1 MPFRRER
8 VMVNNIKNSVIALT
22 ADIADNSIVLNSTI
36 GELCMVEKNCRFCYS
51 TMGDLSYVSVN
62 THVFSAEIGKYCSIS
77 WNVSI
82 GPAQHDFD
90 RISSHAM
97 LYATR
102 FKMINKRY
110 YDQYRGGVKL
120 GNDVWIGCNTTIMRG
135 VTIGDG
141 AVIGANSV
149 ITKDVPPYAIVCG
162 VNKFLRWRFD
172 EEARNRLLEI
182 KWWDYPIECVKDCIE
197 LISKK
202 PTISTLNYLEKKL
215 KSL

>member
-1 MPFRRER
+1 M
-8 VMVNNIKNSVIALT
+8 
-22 ADIADNSIVLNSTI
+22 
-36 GELCMVEKNCRFCYS
+36 
-51 TMGDLSYVSVN
+51 
-62 THVFSAEIGKYCSIS
+62 
-77 WNVSI
+77 
-82 GPAQHDFD
+82 
-90 RISSHAM
+90 
-97 LYATR
+97 
-102 FKMINKRY
+102 
-110 YDQYRGGVKL
+110 KL

-172 EEARNRLLEI
+172 EEVRNRLLEI

-215 KSL
+215 KFL

>member
-1 MPFRRER
+1 MPFRQEK

-90 RISSHAM
+90 HISSHAM

-110 YDQYRGGVKL
+110 YNQYRGG
-120 GNDVWIGCNTTIMRG
+120 
-135 VTIGDG
+135 
-141 AVIGANSV
+141 
-149 ITKDVPPYAIVCG
+149 
-162 VNKFLRWRFD
+162 
-172 EEARNRLLEI
+172 
-182 KWWDYPIECVKDCIE
+182 
-197 LISKK
+197 
-202 PTISTLNYLEKKL
+202 
-215 KSL
+215 

>member
-1 MPFRRER
+1 MPFRQEK

-82 GPAQHDFD
+82 GPSQHDFD
-90 RISSHAM
+90 HISSHAM

-110 YDQYRGGVKL
+110 YNQYRGG
-120 GNDVWIGCNTTIMRG
+120 
-135 VTIGDG
+135 
-141 AVIGANSV
+141 
-149 ITKDVPPYAIVCG
+149 
-162 VNKFLRWRFD
+162 
-172 EEARNRLLEI
+172 
-182 KWWDYPIECVKDCIE
+182 
-197 LISKK
+197 
-202 PTISTLNYLEKKL
+202 
-215 KSL
+215 